1 MFSSFLNSCDD
12 NCTQNSNSSQLLT
25 DAELGFSSIPLSTGQ
40 TGSHTAIKLTTT
52 VVQGINLNEMRK
64 CGDFFVH
71 ECQKKMK

>member
-1 MFSSFLNSCDD
+1 
-12 NCTQNSNSSQLLT
+12 
-25 DAELGFSSIPLSTGQ
+25 LGFSSIPLSTGQ